1 MLPPIETM
9 QIHPDTQILKRQ
21 DLVTPHLAES
31 NGINF
36 KRFSQLFQSW
46 TLQRYPLLRSFLK
59 GASGPGKSFLLGP
72 TEVSVNKNRSV

>member
-36 KRFSQLFQSW
+36 KDFLSSFS
-46 TLQRYPLLRSFLK
+46 
-59 GASGPGKSFLLGP
+59 PGLYKDIHY
-72 TEVSVNKNRSV
+72 